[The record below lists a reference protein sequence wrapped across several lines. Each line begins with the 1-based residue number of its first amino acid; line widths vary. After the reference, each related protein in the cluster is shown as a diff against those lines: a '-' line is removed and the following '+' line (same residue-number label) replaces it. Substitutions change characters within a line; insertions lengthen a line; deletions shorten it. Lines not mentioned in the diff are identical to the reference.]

1 MFEENLPTCNSLHA
15 TYILRFCSKIL
26 GQSNF
31 NFSCFFLGAVLRP
44 SCASRIFSCSV
55 LCSSVSRVPCSFRCS
70 ELFLAHGTRERAQNT
85 RERERESTR
94 STRWH
99 KNWQQEKRQK
109 RARNTRNHK
118 QSDSWVAVGAI
129 LQRQTTLITH
139 VGRPCL
145 HFHKS
150 KKM

>member
-85 RERERESTR
+85 RERERE
-94 STRWH
+94 
-99 KNWQQEKRQK
+99 
-109 RARNTRNHK
+109 RAREARDGTRIGSRKNDKKEQGTQEITSNQTAGSLLVQFYKGK
-118 QSDSWVAVGAI
+118 Q
-129 LQRQTTLITH
+129 L
-139 VGRPCL
+139 
-145 HFHKS
+145 
-150 KKM
+150 